1 MSLAS
6 LSESFE
12 PMQVD
17 AEENDNDDGDM
28 RMVADAMMAGGN
40 VARNAV
46 VNVLDTADDLNF
58 NVENPSIDIETYASS
73 K

>member
-17 AEENDNDDGDM
+17 AEENDNDEVEGAEGAANGPL
-28 RMVADAMMAGGN
+28 MVDLTGVGGAAAGLKQ
-40 VARNAV
+40 
-46 VNVLDTADDLNF
+46 VLLDNF
-58 NVENPSIDIETYASS
+58 LSSS
-73 K
+73 KSFINKNSVE

>member
-17 AEENDNDDGDM
+17 AEENDNDEVEGVEGAANGPL
-28 RMVADAMMAGGN
+28 MVDLTGVGGGAAGLKQ
-40 VARNAV
+40 
-46 VNVLDTADDLNF
+46 VLLESRQLSFGLQKFHKKF
-58 NVENPSIDIETYASS
+58 N
-73 K
+73 

>member
-17 AEENDNDDGDM
+17 AEENDNDEVEGVEGAANGPL
-28 RMVADAMMAGGN
+28 MVDLTGVGGAAAGLKQ
-40 VARNAV
+40 VCTARYF
-46 VNVLDTADDLNF
+46 L
-58 NVENPSIDIETYASS
+58 SSS
-73 K
+73 KSFIRM

>member
-17 AEENDNDDGDM
+17 AEENDNDEVEGVEGAANGPL
-28 RMVADAMMAGGN
+28 MVDLTGVGGGAAGLKQVPLN
-40 VARNAV
+40 NLLSSFKSFIKNA
-46 VNVLDTADDLNF
+46 
-58 NVENPSIDIETYASS
+58 IEY
-73 K
+73 